1 MWQNSGLVDLAEGT
15 GLLTKQG
22 NRLRF
27 LTSDKEEILQFR
39 KAWERNEDGCLDKV
53 MLDFNKIE
61 EVLSIPEEEVVA
73 AEEEVYEQPTE

>member
-1 MWQNSGLVDLAEGT
+1 
-15 GLLTKQG
+15 LLTKQG

-61 EVLSIPEEEVVA
+61 EVLSTPEEEVIVSEPVII
-73 AEEEVYEQPTE
+73 AEIDEQPTE